1 MQHSLISVQ
10 AIVACSAH

>member
-10 AIVACSAH
+10 AIIT